1 MSSKLLLITSKLQES
16 PAGGRELLCKMNHDV
31 LKSICGDRFYV
42 YELSQNQ
49 YKRSVCSIV
58 NSFRGYI
65 DGLTDLV
72 IEKILSLIQAES
84 IDKVF
89 IDGSNL
95 GEIAKAIKQKYPDI
109 NIITFF
115 HNVEVRFFLGS
126 FRQVKTIRALAIL
139 AANYLAERK
148 SVGCSDKIV
157 CLSDRD
163 SSLLEKIYGRT
174 ATHIS
179 SMALEDKLPKK
190 FLTIDMRLPEKF
202 ALFVGGNFYANS
214 AGISWFVHSVVPYI
228 NIPIYIVGRGFESLK
243 DQLEIPNKVVVIG
256 AVEELASWY
265 KQSYFVI
272 APIFDGSGMKTK
284 VAEALMYGKKVIG
297 TPEAFSGYEEVKN
310 RVGVVCESADD
321 FVRAIAEANKMVV
334 ADFDQD
340 LRDIYEK
347 KYSFEAA
354 KVRLMNILDF
364 ES

>member
-1 MSSKLLLITSKLQES
+1 MSSKLLLITSKLHES

-31 LKSICGDRFYV
+31 LKSICGDQFYV
-42 YELSQNQ
+42 YELSRNQ
-49 YKRSVCSIV
+49 YKLSVCSIV
-58 NSFRGYI
+58 NSFRGHI

-72 IEKILSLIQAES
+72 IEKILGLLQSES

-95 GEIAKAIKQKYPDI
+95 GEIAKVIKQKYPDI
-109 NIITFF
+109 TVTTFF

-126 FRQVKTIRALAIL
+126 FREVKTIRSLAIL
-139 AANYLAERK
+139 AANYLVERK
-148 SVGCSDKIV
+148 SVSYSDKIV

-163 SSLLEKIYGRT
+163 SSLLEKVYGRA

-190 FLTIDMRLPEKF
+190 FHTIGMRLPEKF

-214 AGISWFVHSVVPYI
+214 AGILWFVHNVVPHI

-256 AVEELASWY
+256 AVEELACWY

-284 VAEALMYGKKVIG
+284 VAEALMYGKKIIG
-297 TPEAFSGYEEVKN
+297 TPEAFSGYEEVQN

-321 FVRAIAEANKMVV
+321 FVRAIASANKMVV
-334 ADFDQD
+334 ANFDQG
-340 LRDIYEK
+340 LRTMYEG
-347 KYSFEAA
+347 KYSLAAA
-354 KVRLMNILDF
+354 KERFIDILEF
-364 ES
+364 